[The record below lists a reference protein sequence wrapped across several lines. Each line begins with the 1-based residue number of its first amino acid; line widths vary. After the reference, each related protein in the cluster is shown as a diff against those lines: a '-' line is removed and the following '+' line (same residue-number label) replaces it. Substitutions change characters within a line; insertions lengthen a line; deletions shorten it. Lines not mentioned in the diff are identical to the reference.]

1 MKKMLT
7 AAERLY
13 VAADFKSTGAYA
25 RKEVRSQVI
34 ALAKNLKRTGVG
46 IKVNSALRLCGYNL
60 INELQ
65 TLGVRVFADLKL
77 NDIPETL
84 KTDGLFLRD
93 EEPQLLTVMCSTGI
107 AGMQALKGVLPNT
120 EVLGVTVLTSLEDAD
135 TCAMYMCDTL
145 DATMRLAQFAA
156 DAKIDGLICSP
167 KEVAALRAKFGT
179 TLSLNTP
186 GIRPSWAIVY
196 GDHQSPDRVMTTER
210 AIRAG
215 SDRVIIGR
223 PITESPDPYAAT
235 MRTLDEIA
243 SAIDL

>member
-1 MKKMLT
+1 MRKMLT
-7 AAERLY
+7 PAERLY

-34 ALAKNLKRTGVG
+34 ALAKYLKRTGVG

-84 KTDGLFLRD
+84 RTDGLFLRD

-120 EVLGVTVLTSLEDAD
+120 EVLGVTVLTNLEDAD
-135 TCAMYMCDTL
+135 TYAMYMCNTL

-167 KEVAALRAKFGT
+167 KEVTALRAKFGT

-186 GIRPSWAIVY
+186 GIRPLWWVVS
-196 GDHQSPDRVMTTER
+196 GDDQNPDRVMAPAK

-215 SDRVIIGR
+215 ADRIIVGR
-223 PITESPDPYAAT
+223 PIAQSPDPYAAT
-235 MRTLDEIA
+235 MRTLEEIE
-243 SAIDL
+243 SVIDL